1 MESADKC
8 TRGFIQS
15 SREMFA
21 HTLAFG
27 EFRPM
32 ASERRIEARRGFR
45 ISVLAGGAPEIAT
58 PAM

>member
-1 MESADKC
+1 MKSADKC

-32 ASERRIEARRGFR
+32 ASERQIEARRGFK
-45 ISVLAGGAPEIAT
+45 SPS
-58 PAM
+58 